1 MRILKTL
8 YGQLAA
14 IFITLNIGWFAV
26 IFLLLPQ
33 MGINM
38 PGVHSAF
45 FMVQASLFITVF
57 LLLIYFIINR
67 HNKKMQVQINNT
79 AEIVDRYEALS
90 AATNDAV
97 WDYNLITG
105 ETFYNSRLLRIFGYS
120 KAELKDNTNW
130 WASNIHPNDK
140 ERVTQK
146 LNNLLANNGT
156 IWQDEYQFRCKDKTY
171 KTVYDRS
178 YIVRDEN
185 GKPIR
190 LIGAMNDLTAIRKL
204 EKKFLKEQLEN
215 KNNLGKA
222 IILAHE
228 EERKKLKEELH
239 EDVNQVLASVKL
251 HINHATVN
259 HANDSTG
266 MHQGL
271 SYLDDAIQKIKKISN
286 SLVPPSLEYFGLLSA
301 ITNLAE
307 DMENNFPATDIAILH
322 DSFDESKVDK
332 EIKNLIYR
340 IIQDSFRCIL
350 HQDSVTKISVGL
362 SNTTGKI
369 HLALRF
375 NGVVSNRKK
384 RESHITELQTKLELY
399 NGSMHICTKEPK
411 ENILEIHL

>member
-14 IFITLNIGWFAV
+14 IFIALNIVWLAV
-26 IFLLLPQ
+26 VFLLLPQ
-33 MGINM
+33 LGINM
-38 PGVHSAF
+38 PGVHSSL
-45 FMVQASLFITVF
+45 FMLQATLFITVF
-57 LLLIYFIINR
+57 LTLIYFITKK
-67 HNKKMQVQINNT
+67 HNTQIQQQIKNT
-79 AEIVDRYEALS
+79 HQIVDRYEALS

-97 WDYNLITG
+97 WDYNLVTG
-105 ETFYNSRLLRIFGYS
+105 ETFYNSRLLRIFGYT
-120 KAELKDNTNW
+120 KEELQDNTNW
-130 WASNIHPNDK
+130 WANNIHPSDK

-146 LNNLLANNGT
+146 LNTLLANDGT

-178 YIVRDEN
+178 YIVRDET

-190 LIGAMNDLTAIRKL
+190 LIGAMNDLTVMRKL

-228 EERKKLKEELH
+228 EERKKLKEALH

-251 HINHATVN
+251 HINYATSTPVN
-259 HANDSTG
+259 NAAG

-286 SLVPPSLEYFGLLSA
+286 ALVPPGLEYFGLLSA
-301 ITNLAE
+301 ITSLVD
-307 DMENNFPATDIAILH
+307 DMENNFPSTDINIACDL
-322 DSFDESKVDK
+322 FDESKVDAD
-332 EIKNLIYR
+332 IRNLIYR
-340 IIQDSFRCIL
+340 IIQDSFRCIF
-350 HQDSVTKISVGL
+350 HQDSVTKIWVGL
-362 SNTTGKI
+362 SNTDNKI
-369 HLALRF
+369 HLTLKF

-384 RESHITELQTKLELY
+384 RESHITELKAKLELY
-399 NGSMHICTKEPK
+399 NGRMHICTEEAK

>member
-14 IFITLNIGWFAV
+14 IFITLNIVWFAI

-33 MGINM
+33 LGINM
-38 PGVHSAF
+38 PGVHS
-45 FMVQASLFITVF
+45 SLFMLQAALFIVAF
-57 LLLIYFIINR
+57 LIVIYFITQK
-67 HNKKMQVQINNT
+67 HNTQIQQQIKNT
-79 AEIVDRYEALS
+79 RQIIDRYEALS

-105 ETFYNSRLLRIFGYS
+105 ETFYNSRLLRIFGYT
-120 KAELKDNTNW
+120 KEELEDNTNW
-130 WASNIHPNDK
+130 WANNIHPNDK

-146 LNNLLANNGT
+146 INNLLANDGI

-190 LIGAMNDLTAIRKL
+190 LIGAMNDLTLMRKL
-204 EKKFLKEQLEN
+204 EKKFLREQLEN

-228 EERKKLKEELH
+228 EERKKLREELQ
-239 EDVNQVLASVKL
+239 EDVNQLLASVKL
-251 HINHATVN
+251 HINHTTVLK
-259 HANDSTG
+259 AKDSAV

-271 SYLDDAIQKIKKISN
+271 SYLDDAMQKIKKISN
-286 SLVPPSLEYFGLLSA
+286 FLVPPSMEYFGLLPA
-301 ITNLAE
+301 ITDLAE
-307 DMENNFPATDIAILH
+307 DMENNFPSTDINVLYH
-322 DSFDESKVDK
+322 SFDETKITAD
-332 EIKNLIYR
+332 IKNLIYR
-340 IIQDSFRCIL
+340 IIQDSFRCIMQ
-350 HQDSVTKISVGL
+350 QDSVTKIWVDL
-362 SNTTGKI
+362 SNTNGKI
-369 HLALRF
+369 RLALRF
-375 NGVVSNRKK
+375 NGVVANRKK

-399 NGSMHICTKEPK
+399 NGRMHICTKEPK
-411 ENILEIHL
+411 ENMLEIHL

>member
-8 YGQLAA
+8 YGQLTA
-14 IFITLNIGWFAV
+14 IFLTLNAAWFV
-26 IFLLLPQ
+26 IVFLLLPQ
-33 MGINM
+33 IGINM

-45 FMVQASLFITVF
+45 FMVQATLFITVF
-57 LLLIYFIINR
+57 LLLIYFIIKR

-90 AATNDAV
+90 TATNDAV
-97 WDYNLITG
+97 WDHNLITG
-105 ETFYNSRLLRIFGYS
+105 ETFYNNRLLRIFGYT
-120 KAELKDNTNW
+120 KTELNDNTNW
-130 WASNIHPNDK
+130 WASNIHPNDR

-146 LNNLLANNGT
+146 LNNILVTKGEL
-156 IWQDEYQFRCKDKTY
+156 WQDEYQFKCKDKTY
-171 KTVYDRS
+171 KTVFDRS
-178 YIVRDEN
+178 YIVRDET
-185 GKPIR
+185 GKPVR
-190 LIGAMNDLTAIRKL
+190 LIGAMNDITAMRKL
-204 EKKFLKEQLEN
+204 EKRFLKEQLDN
-215 KNNLGKA
+215 KNKLAKA

-251 HINHATVN
+251 HINQATVSQV
-259 HANDSTG
+259 NDSAVI
-266 MHQGL
+266 HQGL
-271 SYLDDAIQKIKKISN
+271 GYLDDAMQKIKKISN
-286 SLVPPSLEYFGLLSA
+286 SLVPPSLEYFGLLPA

-307 DMENNFPATDIAILH
+307 DMENNFPSTNIDILH

-350 HQDSVTKISVGL
+350 HQDSVTKISVDL
-362 SNTTGKI
+362 NNASGKI

-384 RESHITELQTKLELY
+384 RESHITELRSKLEFY
-399 NGSMHICTKEPK
+399 NGSMHICTEEPK
-411 ENILEIHL
+411 ENVLEIHL

>member
-8 YGQLAA
+8 FGQLAA
-14 IFITLNIGWFAV
+14 IFITLNIVWFGIV
-26 IFLLLPQ
+26 FLLLPQ
-33 MGINM
+33 VGIDM
-38 PGVHSAF
+38 PGVHS
-45 FMVQASLFITVF
+45 SLFMLQATLFIAVF
-57 LLLIYFIINR
+57 LILIYFITKK
-67 HNKKMQVQINNT
+67 HNTQIQQQIKNT
-79 AEIVDRYEALS
+79 HQIVDRYEALS

-105 ETFYNSRLLRIFGYS
+105 ETFYNSRLLRIFGYT
-120 KAELKDNTNW
+120 KEELQDNTNW

-146 LNNLLANNGT
+146 INNLLANNGT
-156 IWQDEYQFRCKDKTY
+156 IWQDEYQFRCKNKTY

-178 YIVRDEN
+178 YIVRDES

-190 LIGAMNDLTAIRKL
+190 LIGAMNDLTVMRKL
-204 EKKFLKEQLEN
+204 EKKFLREQLEN

-228 EERKKLKEELH
+228 EERKKLREELH

-251 HINHATVN
+251 HINQANVN
-259 HANDSTG
+259 QVNNSAV

-271 SYLDDAIQKIKKISN
+271 SYLDDAMQKIKKISN

-301 ITNLAE
+301 VTNLAE
-307 DMENNFPATDIAILH
+307 DMENNFPSTDINILH
-322 DSFDESKVDK
+322 DSFDESKVAQ
-332 EIKNLIYR
+332 EIKSLVYR

-350 HQDSVTKISVGL
+350 HQDSVTKIWVDL
-362 SNTTGKI
+362 SNTDGKI
-369 HLALRF
+369 RLALRF

-399 NGSMHICTKEPK
+399 NGRMHICTEEPK
-411 ENILEIHL
+411 ENMLEIHL

>member
-1 MRILKTL
+1 MRIFKTL

-14 IFITLNIGWFAV
+14 IFITLNIGWFAIV
-26 IFLLLPQ
+26 FLLLPQ
-33 MGINM
+33 LGINM
-38 PGVHSAF
+38 PGVHSSL
-45 FMVQASLFITVF
+45 FMLQATLFITVF
-57 LLLIYFIINR
+57 LTLIYFITKK
-67 HNKKMQVQINNT
+67 HNTQIQQQIKNT
-79 AEIVDRYEALS
+79 HQIVDRYEALS

-105 ETFYNSRLLRIFGYS
+105 ETFYNSRLLRVFGYA
-120 KAELKDNTNW
+120 KEELQDNTNW
-130 WASNIHPNDK
+130 WANNIHPSDK

-146 LNNLLANNGT
+146 LNNLLANDGT

-190 LIGAMNDLTAIRKL
+190 LIGAMNDLTLMRKL

-251 HINHATVN
+251 HINQANVN
-259 HANDSTG
+259 QVNNSAV

-271 SYLDDAIQKIKKISN
+271 SYLDDAMQKIKKISN

-307 DMENNFPATDIAILH
+307 DMENNFPSTDINILH
-322 DSFDESKVDK
+322 GAFDETKVAA
-332 EIKNLIYR
+332 EIKNLVYR

-350 HQDSVTKISVGL
+350 HQDSVTKIWVDL
-362 SNTTGKI
+362 SNADGKI
-369 HLALRF
+369 RLLLRF
-375 NGVVSNRKK
+375 NGMVSNRKK
-384 RESHITELQTKLELY
+384 RESHITELKTKLELY
-399 NGSMHICTKEPK
+399 NGRMHICTEEAK

>member
-1 MRILKTL
+1 MRIFKTL
-8 YGQLAA
+8 YGKLAT
-14 IFITLNIGWFAV
+14 IFLAVNIIWFAV

-33 MGINM
+33 MGITM
-38 PGVHSAF
+38 PGVHSSL
-45 FMVQASLFITVF
+45 FMLQASLFISTF
-57 LLLIYFIINR
+57 LVLLYFIINR
-67 HNKKMQVQINNT
+67 YNKQIQEQLKNT
-79 AEIVDRYEALS
+79 NQIVDRYEALS

-120 KAELKDNTNW
+120 KEELKDNTNW
-130 WASNIHPNDK
+130 WANNIHPNDK

-146 LNNLLANNGT
+146 LNDLLANDGT

-178 YIVRDEN
+178 YIVRDES
-185 GKPIR
+185 GKPVR
-190 LIGAMNDLTAIRKL
+190 LIGAMNDLTVMRKL

-251 HINHATVN
+251 HINQAAGSPVTHNAI
-259 HANDSTG
+259 

-286 SLVPPSLEYFGLLSA
+286 ALVPPSLEYFGLLPA
-301 ITNLAE
+301 ITNLAD
-307 DMENNFPATDIAILH
+307 DMENNFPSTDISILH
-322 DSFDESKVDK
+322 DSFDESKIAQ

-350 HQDSVTKISVGL
+350 HQDSVTKIWVDL
-362 SNTTGKI
+362 NNANEKI
-369 HLALRF
+369 HLTLRF

-399 NGSMHICTKEPK
+399 NGRMYICTEEPK
-411 ENILEIHL
+411 ENMLEIHL